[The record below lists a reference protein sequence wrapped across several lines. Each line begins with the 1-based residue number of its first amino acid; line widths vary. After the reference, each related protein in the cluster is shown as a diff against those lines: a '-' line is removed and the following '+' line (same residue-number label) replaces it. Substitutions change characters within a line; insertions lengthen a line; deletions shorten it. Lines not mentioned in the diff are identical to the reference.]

1 MSKRIDNIFID
12 YKNGIFLVNGEKPDC
27 LVRLTIKEADGWNI
41 SKLMNYEKVE
51 NPTEMPVIADV
62 TIDAAEILEA
72 ENLDK
77 IRKMIRA
84 EFNYAAQTQ
93 CKTEPVSV
101 QDER

>member
-12 YKNGIFLVNGEKPDC
+12 YKNGDFLVNGKEPDC
-27 LVRLTIKEADGWNI
+27 LVRLTVKQPGGWDI
-41 SKLMNYEKVE
+41 SQLMNYK
-51 NPTEMPVIADV
+51 NRSPIDMPVIADV

-72 ENLDK
+72 ENLEK
-77 IRKMIRA
+77 IRKMIRT

>member
-12 YKNGIFLVNGEKPDC
+12 YKNGVFLVNGKEPDC
-27 LVRLTIKEADGWNI
+27 LVRLTVKQPGGWDI
-41 SKLMNYEKVE
+41 SQLKNYK
-51 NPTEMPVIADV
+51 NRSPIDMPVIADV
-62 TIDAAEILEA
+62 TIDAAEILE
-72 ENLDK
+72 K
-77 IRKMIRA
+77 IRKMIRT